1 MSSPP
6 DTVDVTVGLTEL
18 GVVVSLGETRVMIA
32 LPTPSGFA
40 QLSEAQMRATALR
53 LARRA
58 LTVAQEELETAGQGA

>member
-6 DTVDVTVGLTEL
+6 DTVDVTVGPTQL
-18 GVVVSLGETRVMIA
+18 GVVVTLGESRVAIS
-32 LPTPSGFA
+32 LPTPSGVV

-58 LTVAQEELETAGQGA
+58 LTVAQVEPEIAGQVA

>member
-1 MSSPP
+1 
-6 DTVDVTVGLTEL
+6 
-18 GVVVSLGETRVMIA
+18 MIA